1 MYNLVSTVKGKI
13 KVVHSKLDYNNKLV
27 FHGRYANLKLA
38 VLKAQ
43 ELNAKRGY

>member
-27 FHGRYANLKLA
+27 FHGCYVDIRLA